1 MIAWSSVR
9 FIGLLS
15 ICILIPLCLHLPDP
29 AFCSPLFFLVLFAQ
43 VIVGTHILMANGGTI
58 AHTGALNIALA
69 ARAHQVPYV
78 VVTELYKLCP
88 LYAFDQVCCVFV
100 RAVS

>member
-1 MIAWSSVR
+1 MVECVLSSVFFR
-9 FIGLLS
+9 FETIPFS
-15 ICILIPLCLHLPDP
+15 IVSVCHCPT
-29 AFCSPLFFLVLFAQ
+29 LVSCPFTQ

-88 LYAFDQVCCVFV
+88 LYAFDQVCSCLCAFLL
-100 RAVS
+100 

>member
-1 MIAWSSVR
+1 MMRSRTRLGS
-9 FIGLLS
+9 
-15 ICILIPLCLHLPDP
+15 H
-29 AFCSPLFFLVLFAQ
+29 AQ

-88 LYAFDQVCCVFV
+88 LYAFDQVRVCARARVWTDSAVFLCS
-100 RAVS
+100 RFSLISLGD

>member
-1 MIAWSSVR
+1 M
-9 FIGLLS
+9 LS
-15 ICILIPLCLHLPDP
+15 NSTRP
-29 AFCSPLFFLVLFAQ
+29 Q

-88 LYAFDQVCCVFV
+88 LYAFDQVRV
-100 RAVS
+100 RVRVYAFGQSARFL

>member
-1 MIAWSSVR
+1 MRSNATRTARI
-9 FIGLLS
+9 
-15 ICILIPLCLHLPDP
+15 
-29 AFCSPLFFLVLFAQ
+29 Q

-88 LYAFDQVCCVFV
+88 LYAFDQVCVCARARFWTDNAVFLSS
-100 RAVS
+100 RFSLISLGD